1 MTLHKA
7 IEAARNG
14 LTIAEDFMKDKNVP
28 SFGYQVVKQALSA
41 LPAKPMSEDEI
52 ATKIRDILIENVD
65 DSSSVLNVV
74 SYDII
79 RALRDAGVLYV
90 EEKE

>member
-7 IEAARNG
+7 IEAAREALKMASDNEFPMAKG
-14 LTIAEDFMKDKNVP
+14 KLRKSIYD
-28 SFGYQVVKQALSA
+28 QALSTI
-41 LPAKPMSEDEI
+41 PAKPMSEEEV

-74 SYDII
+74 TYDII
-79 RALRDAGVLYV
+79 RALRDIGVLYCS
-90 EEKE
+90 EE